1 VKGGSSW
8 TTNYYKKDRVSLKET
23 AIIKIIFYKL
33 KESRHFFFAL
43 SIIYSNLGAID
54 YLYFSE

>member
-8 TTNYYKKDRVSLKET
+8 TTNYYKKDRVSLNEM

-33 KESRHFFFAL
+33 KET
-43 SIIYSNLGAID
+43 
-54 YLYFSE
+54 